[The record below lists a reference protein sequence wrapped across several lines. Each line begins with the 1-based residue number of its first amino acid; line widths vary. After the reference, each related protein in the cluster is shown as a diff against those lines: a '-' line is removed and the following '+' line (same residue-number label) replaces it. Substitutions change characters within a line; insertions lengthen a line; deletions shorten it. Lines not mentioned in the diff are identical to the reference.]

1 MKHVDPDQV
10 SLFRVPLPCGFAPKI
25 GCGSLAR
32 PLLAAL
38 ERTPGTTEAWLNHE
52 GTLLAVVGSKTFTD
66 ERRAQVVKATL
77 EADDILSEELR
88 GKARAAALEDFFIGA
103 DWLRGTDVDQL
114 SSREAGV
121 IALRLVKRL
130 QSKAAISEE
139 VACSLVAAITAFF
152 KGRFLRD
159 RIEPDQVDHSSEELL
174 KIATA
179 YLDERAIGAFANA
192 LQEGYRPGPGES

>member
-32 PLLAAL
+32 PLLVAL
-38 ERTPGTTEAWLNHE
+38 ERTPGITEAWLNHE

-88 GKARAAALEDFFIGA
+88 GQERLPYSKTSSSAPIGCAGPTSINSAAAKQA
-103 DWLRGTDVDQL
+103 
-114 SSREAGV
+114 SSPRV
-121 IALRLVKRL
+121 L
-130 QSKAAISEE
+130 
-139 VACSLVAAITAFF
+139 
-152 KGRFLRD
+152 
-159 RIEPDQVDHSSEELL
+159 
-174 KIATA
+174 
-179 YLDERAIGAFANA
+179 
-192 LQEGYRPGPGES
+192 